1 VLLHSNYVDDP
12 VLRRVPVVFTI
23 HNQGY
28 QGQFESDVLPL
39 LNLPWELFTVNRME
53 FWGKVNFL
61 KGGIVFSDMI
71 TTVSRRYAQEIQT
84 SEYGFG
90 LEGVLRAKSGNV
102 VGILNGVDYSE
113 WNPATDPH
121 IAQHFSASDVS
132 GKAAC
137 RADLLQAFG
146 LAPIAGDA
154 LIGIV
159 SRFAQQKGFDLIASI
174 ADRLLHDPVQMVVL
188 GTGDPQYEELF
199 RKLARQYPTKFA
211 VKVAY
216 DNALA
221 HKVESGADIFLM
233 PSRYE
238 PSGLNQMYS
247 LKYGT
252 VPVVRATG
260 GLDDSIEEW
269 NPARKQGTGFKFHSY
284 HGEALYAA
292 IREALEAFKDQDG
305 WRTLMLNGM
314 KKDFSWKRSAQDYV
328 RVYERAQQLKKQ
340 SL

>member
-1 VLLHSNYVDDP
+1 
-12 VLRRVPVVFTI
+12 VPVVFTI

-28 QGQFESDVLPL
+28 QGLFESDVLPL
-39 LNLPWELFTVNRME
+39 LNLPWELFTMNRME

-61 KGGIVFSDMI
+61 KGGIAFADIV

-113 WNPATDPH
+113 WDPASDKLV
-121 IAQHFSASDVS
+121 AQNFSADDLT

-137 RADLLQAFG
+137 RADVLRAFG
-146 LAPIAGDA
+146 LDPIAGDA

-159 SRFAQQKGFDLIASI
+159 SRFAQQKGFDLIAAI

-199 RKLARQYPTKFA
+199 RKLQRQYPTKFA

-221 HKVESGADIFLM
+221 HKVEAGADIFLM

-269 NPARKQGTGFKFHSY
+269 HPSRKQGTGFKFHSY

-292 IREALEAFKDQDG
+292 IRKALDTFKDPSS
-305 WRTLMLNGM
+305 WRQLMLNGM
-314 KKDFSWKRSAQDYV
+314 KKDFSWARSAQEYV
-328 RVYERAQQLKKQ
+328 RIYERAQQVKKQ
-340 SL
+340 TV